1 MTVRHVLILLSSLT
15 VACTSSSPA
24 GPSGPETAIPF
35 NELGLACPADIL
47 TESLV
52 GGPIVTDFAEPSVA
66 PGLPDASFA
75 CAPSSGTPFPI
86 GVNTVTCTA
95 TDIKENPSC
104 SFAVRVR
111 QPATLKT
118 VRYLAFGDSITEG
131 FMALTP
137 FLLTL
142 ESSIAYPSRLDA
154 MLEERY
160 RVQDFRVVNGGV
172 GGEDS
177 REGLNRIRSA
187 IDGADPDAIL
197 IFEGI
202 NGLTRDGAGS
212 VASDLRQMVSI
223 AKGRGLEVFIATL
236 TPISNSRENSH
247 RGTRAEINR
256 VNPLIK
262 QLAVDMDVAPAVDL
276 FTAFGDDREL
286 LGPDGFH
293 PSNLGQQKIA
303 DEFFAAISERL
314 QNPDAFVSPTD

>member
-1 MTVRHVLILLSSLT
+1 MTRKALILLLFPLT
-15 VACTSSSPA
+15 VGCSTTSPS
-24 GPSGPETAIPF
+24 GPSGPETDVPF
-35 NELGLACPADIL
+35 NQLGLACPADIL
-47 TESLV
+47 TESEV
-52 GGPIVTDFAEPSVA
+52 GGPISTDFPEPSVA

-75 CAPSSGTPFPI
+75 CAPSSGAPFSI
-86 GVNTVTCTA
+86 GVHTVTCTA

-111 QPATLKT
+111 RPATLSD
-118 VRYLAFGDSITEG
+118 VRFLAFGDSITEG

-142 ESSIAYPSRLDA
+142 DAAIAYPARLES
-154 MLEERY
+154 MLESRY
-160 RVQDFRVVNGGV
+160 RVQDFRVVNRGV
-172 GGEDS
+172 GGEDTQ
-177 REGLNRIRSA
+177 EGLRRIGGT
-187 IDGADPDAIL
+187 IDSTNPQAIL

-202 NGLTRDGAGS
+202 NGLTRDGESA

-236 TPISNSRENSH
+236 TPISDSRERLH
-247 RGTRAEINR
+247 GGTRARIER
-256 VNPLIK
+256 LNPKIK
-262 QLAVDMDVAPAVDL
+262 QLAIDMGIAPAIDL
-276 FTAFGDDREL
+276 YTAFGDDRDL

-314 QNPDAFVSPTD
+314 QDPDVFQSLTD